1 MATLSLDCFSV
12 NMAARRVQLTDEQR
26 AELTKA
32 FDNGLKSTASCNHR
46 EIKELGQQEFS
57 TVKVRPSV
65 CHDQLY
71 TCQVYNY
78 SYVN

>member
-1 MATLSLDCFSV
+1 M

-46 EIKELGQQEFS
+46 EIKELGQQLNLEFS

-65 CHDQLY
+65 SRSAVHVSSL
-71 TCQVYNY
+71 
-78 SYVN
+78 